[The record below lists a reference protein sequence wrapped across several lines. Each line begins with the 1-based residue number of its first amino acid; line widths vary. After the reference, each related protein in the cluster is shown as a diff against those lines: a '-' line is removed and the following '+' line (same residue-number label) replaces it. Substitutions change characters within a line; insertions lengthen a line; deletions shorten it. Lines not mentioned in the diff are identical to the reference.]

1 MRRISIPRPFTGGY
15 KTDSPDYALSLNEA
29 SYAQDM
35 VAPVGVAR
43 QRWGWDYVGAALP
56 VGLVSPIAVSR
67 NYFAVPQ
74 TTVTTLSD
82 SDGLIYAQSSGGSWN
97 PINYIIGVEAP
108 TYLPRCVY
116 NGEIIYCA
124 QDGVTPLVRYAGVQT
139 FTTSSS
145 SPATLTMGAGSMTVT
160 TSASYNAH
168 KGGFF
173 WARFPAGTGS
183 YSKNPTMISRVIEA
197 SGTSITLESL
207 RNKTTSAATASAIYR
222 SSSVGF
228 AYPAVVVSDVGKV
241 TTITPTG
248 GSPSGSTVN
257 FEGTNFTSSN
267 VRVEFG
273 SGDALLVENTT
284 VGSPHEIADIT
295 AVNSTVQLSAHVTLT
310 PFTNAAFKH
319 LRRCPFKDAATHRG
333 SLWGTG
339 VKQYPNRVYVFI
351 PTKDI
356 GLPPAAEKPFDP
368 TLQAGY
374 SSTNVQGFVR
384 VQDFLAGAYDVPGPY
399 DSTPVVAILSSP
411 GPLLALK
418 SDSVYGLYGT
428 YDATNPSSIEVN
440 RISEGSGCVDIRSA
454 ITVESVPYWAGDDGI
469 FSYRNSQIVNLTEG
483 RIQREW
489 EALMRGYVSGQ
500 SWVSIGLAGT
510 SYLVVSC
517 GGLDGTKTTEAKN
530 GPDTSNPT
538 NRTLVYDLR
547 LNVWLG
553 RMTNFNPK
561 HMWSVNPED
570 GGPALYGIGD
580 SNHLDRI
587 IDAYPAYFGGG
598 QADDGGTGP
607 RFKAWSTASLAQAD
621 GVEGE
626 ARFCDVILHTNLLD
640 TSTPTSTFDVSIVSG
655 GQLGD
660 QATTTKTLSA
670 ITADTADRVD
680 RFKRTVNRSGRL
692 HQIRLDMSVTDS
704 TNTKSD
710 IPEIVMSFR
719 DTRRGT

>member
-1 MRRISIPRPFTGGY
+1 
-15 KTDSPDYALSLNEA
+15 
-29 SYAQDM
+29 
-35 VAPVGVAR
+35 
-43 QRWGWDYVGAALP
+43 
-56 VGLVSPIAVSR
+56 
-67 NYFAVPQ
+67 
-74 TTVTTLSD
+74 
-82 SDGLIYAQSSGGSWN
+82 
-97 PINYIIGVEAP
+97 
-108 TYLPRCVY
+108 
-116 NGEIIYCA
+116 
-124 QDGVTPLVRYAGVQT
+124 
-139 FTTSSS
+139 
-145 SPATLTMGAGSMTVT
+145 
-160 TSASYNAH
+160 
-168 KGGFF
+168 
-173 WARFPAGTGS
+173 
-183 YSKNPTMISRVIEA
+183 
-197 SGTSITLESL
+197 
-207 RNKTTSAATASAIYR
+207 
-222 SSSVGF
+222 
-228 AYPAVVVSDVGKV
+228 
-241 TTITPTG
+241 
-248 GSPSGSTVN
+248 
-257 FEGTNFTSSN
+257 
-267 VRVEFG
+267 
-273 SGDALLVENTT
+273 
-284 VGSPHEIADIT
+284 
-295 AVNSTVQLSAHVTLT
+295 
-310 PFTNAAFKH
+310 
-319 LRRCPFKDAATHRG
+319 
-333 SLWGTG
+333 
-339 VKQYPNRVYVFI
+339 VFI

-440 RISEGSGCVDIRSA
+440 RISEGSGCIDIRSA

-489 EALMRGYVSGQ
+489 EALMRGYVSGT
-500 SWVSIGLAGT
+500 SWVSIGVAGT

-517 GGLDGTKTTEAKN
+517 GGLDDTKTTGAKN
-530 GPDTSNPT
+530 GPDTTNPSS
-538 NRTLVYDLR
+538 RTLVYDLR

-570 GGPALYGIGD
+570 GGPALYAVGD
-580 SNHLDRI
+580 SNYTTQI
-587 IDAYPAYFGGG
+587 IDAYPAYFGGD
-598 QADDGGTGP
+598 QADDAGTGP

-626 ARFCDVILHTNLLD
+626 ARFCDVVIHANLLD

-660 QATTTKTLSA
+660 QATTTKALSA
-670 ITADTADRVD
+670 ITADTVDRVD

-692 HQIRLDMSVTDS
+692 HQIRLDMSATDS
-704 TNTKSD
+704 TNTKSE

>member
-35 VAPVGVAR
+35 VAPIGIAR
-43 QRWGWDYVGAALP
+43 QRWGWNSVETIGTSSWISVAK
-56 VGLVSPIAVSR
+56 
-67 NYFAVPQ
+67 NFFAFAD
-74 TTVTTLSD
+74 TTVTTIAGSN
-82 SDGLIYAQSSGGSWN
+82 GLIYAKNSVGGWN
-97 PINYIIGVEAP
+97 QITTSISPNP

-124 QDGVTPLVRYAGVQT
+124 QDGINPIVRYAGTQNQALIPA
-139 FTTSSS
+139 TS
-145 SPATLTMGAGSMTVT
+145 TLTMNAGSMTVN
-160 TSASYNAH
+160 TSTAHNAT
-168 KGGFF
+168 KGQFF
-173 WARFPAGTGS
+173 IARFPNASGG
-183 YSKNPTMISRVIEA
+183 YSKNPAMTTRVVTG
-197 SGTSITLESL
+197 SVTSITLESL
-207 RNKTTSAATASAIYR
+207 RNKTASNASASVVYR
-222 SSSVGF
+222 TAAVGY
-228 AYPAVVVSDVGKV
+228 AYPAVVVGDSGKV
-241 TTITPTG
+241 
-248 GSPSGSTVN
+248 SSVSGTTVN
-257 FEGTNFTSSN
+257 FEGTAFSASDVITTL
-267 VRVEFG
+267 G
-273 SGDALLVENTT
+273 SGDALLIENTT

-295 AVNSTVQLSAHVTLT
+295 SVGSTPATQLITHVALSG
-310 PFTNAAFKH
+310 FSNAAFKH
-319 LRRCPFKDAATHRG
+319 LRRCPFKDAAVHRG

-428 YDATNPSSIEVN
+428 YDATNPSSIEVS
-440 RISEGSGCVDIRSA
+440 RISEGSGCIDIRSA

-489 EALMRGYVSGQ
+489 EALMRGYVSGT
-500 SWVSIGLAGT
+500 SWVSVGVAGT

-517 GGLDGTKTTEAKN
+517 GGLDDTKTTGAKN
-530 GPDTSNPT
+530 GPDTINPSS
-538 NRTLVYDLR
+538 RTLVYDLR

-570 GGPALYGIGD
+570 GGPALYGVGD
-580 SNHLDRI
+580 SNYTTQI
-587 IDAYPAYFGGG
+587 IDAYPAYFGGD
-598 QADDGGTGP
+598 QADDAGTGP

-626 ARFCDVILHTNLLD
+626 ARFCDVVIHANLLD

-660 QATTTKTLSA
+660 QATTTKALSA
-670 ITADTADRVD
+670 ITADTVDRVD

-692 HQIRLDMSVTDS
+692 HQIRLDMSATDS
-704 TNTKSD
+704 TNTKSE

>member
-1 MRRISIPRPFTGGY
+1 MRRISIPRPFAGGY
-15 KTDSPDYALSLNEA
+15 KTDVPDYALALNEA

-35 VAPVGVAR
+35 AAPLGIAR
-43 QRWGWDYVGAALP
+43 QRWGWNYVG
-56 VGLVSPIAVSR
+56 SAVTGSNPTSSAK

-74 TTVTTLSD
+74 TTVTTFAGSN
-82 SDGLIYAQSSGGSWN
+82 GRIYAQAADLSWN
-97 PINYIIGVEAP
+97 AITPLVSPSTEYI
-108 TYLPRCVY
+108 PRCVY

-124 QDGVTPLVRYAGVQT
+124 QDGVSPLVRYAGVQT
-139 FTTSSS
+139 FGSSVS
-145 SPATLTMGAGSMTVT
+145 SGVTLTMNAGSMTVI
-160 TSASYNAH
+160 ASSSQQAY

-173 WARFPAGTGS
+173 TALFPTSSGG
-183 YSKNPTMISRVIEA
+183 YSKNPAMSSRVIEA
-197 SGTSITLESL
+197 SGTNVTLESL
-207 RNKTTSAATASAIYR
+207 RNKTSSNASAAVSYV
-222 SSSVGF
+222 SSSVGY
-228 AYPAVVVSDVGKV
+228 AYPAVVVSEVGKV
-241 TTITPTG
+241 
-248 GSPSGSTVN
+248 SSVSGTSVN
-257 FEGTNFTSSN
+257 FEGTNFSN
-267 VRVEFG
+267 SEVRTLSNANVPFG
-273 SGDALLVENTT
+273 SADSLLIQNTT
-284 VGSPHEIADIT
+284 TGSPHEIADIV
-295 AVNSTVQLSAHVTLT
+295 AVSTTVQLTTHVALSG
-310 PFTNAAFKH
+310 FSNAAFKQ
-319 LRRCPFKDAATHRG
+319 LRRCPFKDAAVHRG

-339 VKQYPNRVYVFI
+339 VKQYPNRVYVFV

-469 FSYRNSQIVNLTEG
+469 FSYRNGQIANLTEG

-489 EALMRGYVSGQ
+489 EALMRGYVGGQ

-517 GGLDGTKTTEAKN
+517 GGLDGAKTSGAKN

-538 NRTLVYDLR
+538 SRTLVYDLR

-570 GGPALYGIGD
+570 GGPALHAVGD
-580 SNHLDRI
+580 SNYPSRI
-587 IDAYPAYFGGG
+587 VDAYPAYFSGD
-598 QADDGGTGP
+598 QTDDDGTGP

-626 ARFCDVILHTNLLD
+626 ARFCDVVLHANLLD
-640 TSTPTSTFDVSIVSG
+640 ASTPTSTLDVSIVSG
-655 GQLGD
+655 GQLLD
-660 QATTTKTLSA
+660 QATATKSLTA

-704 TNTKSD
+704 TNEKSE

>member
-43 QRWGWDYVGAALP
+43 QRWGWDFVGSDLTFF
-56 VGLVSPIAVSR
+56 GFSIAR
-67 NYFAVPQ
+67 NYFAFPQ
-74 TTVTTLSD
+74 TTVTTGCD
-82 SDGLIYAQSSGGSWN
+82 NDGVIYAQGVGGSANWD
-97 PINYIIGVEAP
+97 IISTPSTPAL
-108 TYLPRCVY
+108 YLPRCVY

-124 QDGVTPLVRYAGVQT
+124 QDGVSPLVRYAGVQD
-139 FTTSSS
+139 FVPSSS
-145 SPATLTMGAGSMTVT
+145 NPATLTMSAGSMTVT
-160 TSASYNAH
+160 TSTPYNTY

-173 WARFPAGTGS
+173 WARFPTSSGV
-183 YSKNPTMISRVIEA
+183 YSKNPTMISRVIEG
-197 SGTSITLESL
+197 SGTSVTLESL
-207 RNKTTSAATASAIYR
+207 RNKTTSSASA
-222 SSSVGF
+222 SVRYQTSPIGY

-241 TTITPTG
+241 TSITALATTPA
-248 GSPSGSTVN
+248 GSRVN
-257 FEGTNFTSSN
+257 FQGTNFTSSN
-267 VRVEFG
+267 VKVGFG
-273 SGDALLVENTT
+273 VADALLIENTT
-284 VGSPHEIADIT
+284 IGSPHEIADIIAVVSTTELNAHAAFT
-295 AVNSTVQLSAHVTLT
+295 A
-310 PFTNAAFKH
+310 FTNAAFKQ
-319 LRRCPFKDAATHRG
+319 LRRCPFKDAAVHRG

-339 VKQYPNRVYVFI
+339 VKEYPNRVYVFI

-517 GGLDGTKTTEAKN
+517 GGLDSTKTTGAKN
-530 GPDTSNPT
+530 GPDTSNPSS
-538 NRTLVYDLR
+538 RTLVYDLR

-570 GGPALYGIGD
+570 GGPALYGVGD
-580 SNHLDRI
+580 SNYTLNI

-704 TNTKSD
+704 TNTKSE